1 MRFQNYDTVL
11 RNAPRPRPFP
21 EDDRTRIH
29 KDAAPP
35 APRVSFILLDWG
47 VRERFNTLDW
57 LLRQD
62 VPKSEYELI
71 WIELFDR
78 VVPEVLEKADVVV
91 TCHQERTYHKHQ
103 GYNVGLLKARG
114 EVVTVCDSDAVF
126 PRDFVSS
133 IYRSFVMESGKAPIP
148 LVLMHYE
155 WRTGFLYPERLDDAE
170 ELKDPKW
177 DWWPLVNNAG
187 ACMSVRRADA
197 IRFGGFDEDES
208 YHGYICGPYELGWR
222 LVNAGIPEV
231 WHDESVA
238 LWHFAHPDPIGSNGV
253 LPRLGQLLENKY
265 PHVDMHAIRA
275 VEAFSSGRMQPLQE
289 NPEIW
294 RLRMAERRIGSG
306 LEARYAIMTG
316 PTGFSPWQIRRMRLA
331 HFVSRPRHVARVYL
345 TWLYRTAVQPHVV
358 RARAYVGR
366 KLRVPAR
373 ALRAAI
379 LRRMNT
385 PEGRALKERLKRVL
399 GMPRYERVYR
409 LLHRARLI

>member
-1 MRFQNYDTVL
+1 MRFQNYDSVL
-11 RNAPRPRPFP
+11 RYSSRPPPFP
-21 EDDRTRIH
+21 GHDRTRIH

-78 VVPEVLEKADVVV
+78 VVPEVLEKADLVV
-91 TCHQERTYHKHQ
+91 TCHQQHAYHKHK

-114 EVVTVCDSDAVF
+114 EVVTICDSDAVF

-133 IYRSFVMESGKAPIP
+133 IYRSFGMEGGKAPSP

-170 ELKDPKW
+170 ELKDSKW

-208 YHGYICGPYELGWR
+208 YKGYICGPYELGWR
-222 LVNAGIPEV
+222 LVNAGIPEM

-253 LPRLGQLLENKY
+253 LPRLGQLLEHRY
-265 PHVDMHAIRA
+265 PHVDMHALRA
-275 VEAFSSGRMQPLQE
+275 VEAFSSGRMQPQRE

-294 RLRMAERRIGSG
+294 RLRMADRRIGSG

-316 PTGFSPWQIRRMRLA
+316 PAGFSPWQVRRMRLA
-331 HFVSRPRHVARVYL
+331 HFAARPRHVARVYL
-345 TWLYRTAVQPHVV
+345 TWLYRRFVKPHLA
-358 RARAYVGR
+358 RMRAYLEC
-366 KLRVPAR
+366 KLRAPAR

-379 LRRMNT
+379 LRRMDT
-385 PEGRALKERLKRVL
+385 PEGRAFKERLKRVL
-399 GMPRYERVYR
+399 GIRRYERVYR